1 MNPLLPEKYWDD
13 IKRCL
18 NIPEIA
24 PKLIERGLM
33 LIGDPAE
40 NTSDYRSKIISKVR
54 QGGKKTFSQFSS
66 CFEADHYEHMGH
78 TYIACLLHNRQ
89 YADEHTISLS
99 SQYKEIFSR
108 NMTRVVELLNVKCLI
123 PQLVEKRL
131 ITHDEVTYFHNN
143 DKGET
148 LKLFSIIESKG
159 PTAFYLLVQC
169 IGDDKE
175 HIGHKELH
183 SLILEKQLVLSPSPK
198 RAKPANLATEGPLS
212 DQEYHD
218 RRHNFEEYYHSGQWD
233 NVQSLAEECM
243 ESSVLEVQVIG
254 HLELA
259 LSYIFRL
266 KEDTVLRHV
275 SKAEAICKTIE
286 NSNRTFLSGRCKY
299 LLALLYHYLE
309 NPVKANQY
317 INEAKGILFH
327 VEVAEDKS
335 FAMYCDAII
344 SSTSLTDKSSQY
356 EFTEVTHKFEI
367 ALNYSLHTYDM
378 DILVIYSFLRL
389 SRLYLGTT
397 VTRIKSLVDE
407 ERIQQSKDCQEK
419 LKISYYNKMDERCR
433 GLYYLNECDL
443 CMVTGETDL
452 AVKSAKQAEGFAELS
467 GCPLDMQAVQVRLK
481 ALVLVE
487 SK

>member
-1 MNPLLPEKYWDD
+1 MNSLLPEKYWDD

-18 NIPEIA
+18 NIPELA
-24 PKLIERGLM
+24 PTLIERGLL
-33 LIGDPAE
+33 LIGDPVE
-40 NTSDYRSKIISKVR
+40 NTPDFRAEFVSKVR
-54 QGGKKTFSQFSS
+54 QGGKKTFGQFSS
-66 CFEADHYEHMGH
+66 CFDADHYEHMGH
-78 TYIACLLHNRQ
+78 AYIACLLHNRP
-89 YADEHTISLS
+89 YADERTIRLS

-108 NMTRVVELLNVKCLI
+108 NMTRVVELLNVNCLK
-123 PQLVEKRL
+123 PQMVEKGL
-131 ITHDEVTYFHNN
+131 ITSDEVKCFHNN
-143 DKGET
+143 DKRET
-148 LKLFSIIESKG
+148 LKLFNIIESKG
-159 PTAFYLLVQC
+159 PTAFFLLVEC
-169 IGDDKE
+169 IGHDKE
-175 HIGHKELH
+175 HKGHKELH
-183 SLILEKQLVLSPSPK
+183 SLILEKQIVLSPSPK
-198 RAKPANLATEGPLS
+198 RAKPAELTTEGPLS

-218 RRHNFEEYYHSGQWD
+218 RRHKFEGYYHSGQWG

-243 ESSVLEVQVIG
+243 ESSVLEVQSIG

-266 KEDTVLRHV
+266 KEEEVLHNV
-275 SKAEAICKTIE
+275 SNAEAICKTIE

-344 SSTSLTDKSSQY
+344 SAATLTDKSSQY

-397 VTRIKSLVDE
+397 VTKVGSHADE
-407 ERIQQSKDCQEK
+407 QRIQQTKDCQEK
-419 LKISYYNKMDERCR
+419 LKNSYYDEMDERCK

-443 CMVTGETDL
+443 CMATGETDL
-452 AVKSAKQAEGFAELS
+452 AVKSAKQAEGLAQLS
-467 GCPLDMQAVQVRLK
+467 GCPLDIQAVQVRLK
-481 ALVLVE
+481 ALALA
-487 SK
+487 